1 MGHSHTHSH
10 AEGSGD
16 AHLIVAIAINILLT
30 IAQVVGGIFSGSLS
44 LIADALHNFSDA
56 GALVI
61 AYGARRIG
69 RLPADDMRTFGYK
82 RAETIGALINLTTLI
97 VLGLYLVYEAVER
110 FIDPRPV
117 AGWTVIVV
125 AGIALVID
133 VVTAVLTYSMS
144 KASLNVKAA
153 FLHNVSDALASVAVI
168 VVGVLIL
175 RYELYVADP
184 IATFLIA
191 GYVLYQGFSM
201 IRKTIHILMEGTPE
215 GIEIQQI
222 IQAMCSLEGIVQ
234 VHHVHVWSL
243 DEQRIAL
250 EAHVVL
256 SAGGLQNM
264 DEVKRSAKA
273 HLAER
278 FGIEHSTLEFEEI
291 ACDSDGC

>member
-1 MGHSHTHSH
+1 MSDPHGHTHF
-10 AEGSGD
+10 EESGD
-16 AHLIVAIAINILLT
+16 TPLLVAIAINLILT

-69 RLPADDMRTFGYK
+69 RLPADGARTFGYK

-110 FIDPRPV
+110 FIDPQPV
-117 AGWTVIVV
+117 AGWTVVVV

-133 VVTAVLTYSMS
+133 VATAVLTFSMS
-144 KASLNVKAA
+144 KGSLNIKAA
-153 FLHNVSDALASVAVI
+153 FVHNISDALASIAVI

-175 RYELYVADP
+175 RYELYIADP
-184 IATFLIA
+184 IATLLIA
-191 GYVLYQGFSM
+191 GYVLFQGFSM
-201 IRKTIHILMEGTPE
+201 IRETIHILMEGTPE

-256 SAGGLQNM
+256 TAEGLQNM
-264 DEVKRSAKA
+264 DEVKRSTKA
-273 HLAER
+273 HLAEH
-278 FGIEHSTLEFEEI
+278 FGIEHSTLEFEEV
-291 ACDSDGC
+291 ACDSNGC